1 MPSATRA
8 QAFVARGCSPDTR
21 AGLDL
26 ERSLAH
32 AKSMS
37 DRSSSPFLAIEPSA
51 WAASN
56 PLAFAIRDQ
65 YPVSPG
71 HTLIVP
77 RRLVQTWFEA
87 TREEQSALLEL
98 VGVVKRALDI
108 ELRPDGYNVG
118 FNVGEAAGQ
127 TVMHLHVHLI
137 PRFRGDVADP
147 RGGVRHVIPSRGNW
161 DSLAPKR

>member
-1 MPSATRA
+1 
-8 QAFVARGCSPDTR
+8 
-21 AGLDL
+21 
-26 ERSLAH
+26 
-32 AKSMS
+32 MS
-37 DRSSSPFLAIEPSA
+37 DQSTSPFLAIEPSA
-51 WAASN
+51 WVASN
-56 PLAFAIRDQ
+56 ALAFAIPDQ

-87 TREEQSALLEL
+87 SREEQSALFDL
-98 VGVVKRALDI
+98 VGVVKSALDK

-137 PRFRGDVADP
+137 PRFRGDVVDP
-147 RGGVRHVIPSRGNW
+147 RGGIRHVIPARGNW
-161 DSLAPKR
+161 QALGVKP